1 MRRRRIAMS
10 TNSRR
15 MLLRR
20 RLCCCGCMEVRTLA
34 LPLQV
39 RTLFPGFV
47 YAHVTRAQRG
57 DQTFRLMLRRR
68 LQVVALPPRHRRMRP
83 LDKHVQ
89 DAYGATARHTA
100 LKMRLQM
107 RNMSVGWLAGLLLA
121 GSNMRLLSHLRG
133 YPRVRTLT
141 IPRPQ
146 SHTGCLIQCLDH
158 LSKRR
163 RQPDHT
169 ELILFFRAI
178 VLKGTQQTGHHQ

>member
-1 MRRRRIAMS
+1 MRRRRMW
-10 TNSRR
+10 RR
-15 MLLRR
+15 RLLRR

-47 YAHVTRAQRG
+47 YAHVSAQRG
-57 DQTFRLMLRRR
+57 DQTFRLMLKRR
-68 LQVVALPPRHRRMRP
+68 LQVVALRPRHRRMRP